1 VTASIADL
9 RAGLFAARLAA
20 SKAYEAKA
28 APARA
33 KFAKAAALAR
43 AAGLKKVDR
52 EALTAYVT
60 AMHEASAS
68 WHAHVDEPEAALD
81 RALAQSKEISR

>member
-1 VTASIADL
+1 VTASVPEL
-9 RAGLFAARLAA
+9 RAALFDARLAA
-20 SKAYEAKA
+20 SAAYEAKA
-28 APARA
+28 EPARR
-33 KFAKAAALAR
+33 KFEKAIALAR

-60 AMHEASAS
+60 AMHEASAI

-81 RALAQSKEISR
+81 RALAEERRN